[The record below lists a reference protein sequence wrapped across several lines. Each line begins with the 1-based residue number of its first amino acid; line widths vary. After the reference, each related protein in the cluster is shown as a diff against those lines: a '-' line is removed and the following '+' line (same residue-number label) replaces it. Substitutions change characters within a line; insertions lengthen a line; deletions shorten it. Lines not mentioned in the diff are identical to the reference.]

1 MQKFTLNLVI
11 LIAISCLLI
20 ACGVNTEKTLST
32 KSDSLAF
39 ARAVMD
45 QYKDD
50 SRLAG
55 RMVSDT
61 TENNGERF
69 SPISWDQVEDY
80 SKRYDV
86 NPCLRSADGVIYQG
100 FSIDTAG
107 YNRLLR
113 TREIKGLYM
122 RLGTKPNGDNTIMIL
137 GTDQNGKII
146 NTGSYTAAAPKDST
160 NFDQVVPCPVE
171 CP

>member
-1 MQKFTLNLVI
+1 MQKIALNVAI
-11 LIAISCLLI
+11 LIAISSFLMS
-20 ACGVNTEKTLST
+20 CGGNSEKTLST

-39 ARAVMD
+39 AKAVME
-45 QYKDD
+45 QYKEEP
-50 SRLAG
+50 RLAG
-55 RMVSDT
+55 RMVADT
-61 TENNGERF
+61 TDNNTEGF
-69 SPISWDQVEDY
+69 SPITWDQVQDY
-80 SKRYDV
+80 SKRYDT
-86 NPCLRSADGVIYQG
+86 NPCLKSADGVIYQG

-146 NTGSYTAAAPKDST
+146 NTGTTTAAAPKDST
-160 NFDQVVPCPVE
+160 NFDQVVPCPSG